1 MNIFKYYRYFL
12 GFFIALNSF
21 YANSEVANKLLLH
34 QASLENEELI
44 TFVGVYN
51 ERGKLLKNLTK
62 DDFSISY
69 GVERGEVQSVKEFS
83 SAKFGTSYI
92 FMIDLSK
99 SVSVENFNLIK
110 ESIASWVNTLNP
122 GDAASIITFGEE
134 VQVISNLTYDRDQLK
149 DAINAVQRT
158 DMQTM
163 LYDGLVKAHELA
175 SEIDLSYP
183 TRKAIICLTDG
194 VNEFPESSTTK
205 KDVLSLMEDN
215 PFPLYVINFAE
226 DSNQAILKGTREMM
240 EIADISRGNF
250 FDANS
255 LSIQKSYELAR
266 EYIDETYLITSICP
280 TCIYD
285 NSNVI
290 ASISY
295 DSDDVLLSS
304 KFEIELTTPLNLNNF
319 EKGERNEGWQI
330 NYLFLTSLS
339 TIALLSILYYFL
351 NRNRNLI
358 RVDSDGEIDF
368 EDNFEETNTS
378 SLKIRI
384 SSVSGEIEDYFSIEI
399 RDSVLI
405 GRSTSCDLTI
415 DDQPEISGKH
425 CLLELRRGS
434 LFVSDQSSKNGT
446 FVNGVPIQDK
456 YKLNSRDTL
465 GLGRAE
471 YRLIFEGDD

>member
-1 MNIFKYYRYFL
+1 MNIFKYYRYYL

-175 SEIDLSYP
+175 Q
-183 TRKAIICLTDG
+183 R
-194 VNEFPESSTTK
+194 
-205 KDVLSLMEDN
+205 
-215 PFPLYVINFAE
+215 
-226 DSNQAILKGTREMM
+226 
-240 EIADISRGNF
+240 
-250 FDANS
+250 
-255 LSIQKSYELAR
+255 
-266 EYIDETYLITSICP
+266 
-280 TCIYD
+280 
-285 NSNVI
+285 
-290 ASISY
+290 
-295 DSDDVLLSS
+295 
-304 KFEIELTTPLNLNNF
+304 
-319 EKGERNEGWQI
+319 
-330 NYLFLTSLS
+330 
-339 TIALLSILYYFL
+339 
-351 NRNRNLI
+351 
-358 RVDSDGEIDF
+358 
-368 EDNFEETNTS
+368 
-378 SLKIRI
+378 
-384 SSVSGEIEDYFSIEI
+384 
-399 RDSVLI
+399 
-405 GRSTSCDLTI
+405 
-415 DDQPEISGKH
+415 
-425 CLLELRRGS
+425 
-434 LFVSDQSSKNGT
+434 
-446 FVNGVPIQDK
+446 
-456 YKLNSRDTL
+456 
-465 GLGRAE
+465 
-471 YRLIFEGDD
+471 